1 MYHNNIMI
9 IRLPLLLLIIGVI
22 FITIG
27 YTKQITNTCDPDKV
41 NIRIYSRNIYDE
53 LILNSEL

>member
-1 MYHNNIMI
+1 MN
-9 IRLPLLLLIIGVI
+9 LPLLLLIIAII

-27 YTKQITNTCDPDKV
+27 YTKQVSPRCDPNKINV
-41 NIRIYSRNIYDE
+41 RLYARNIYDE

>member
-1 MYHNNIMI
+1 MINIS
-9 IRLPLLLLIIGVI
+9 LLLLIIAII

-27 YTKQITNTCDPDKV
+27 YTKQLTNTCDPDKLD
-41 NIRIYSRNIYDE
+41 IRLYSRNIYDE